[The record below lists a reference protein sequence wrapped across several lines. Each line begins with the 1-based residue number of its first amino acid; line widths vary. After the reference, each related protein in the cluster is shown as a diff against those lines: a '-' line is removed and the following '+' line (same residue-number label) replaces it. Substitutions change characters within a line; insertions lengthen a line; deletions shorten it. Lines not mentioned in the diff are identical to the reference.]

1 MNTILSEQLELQAKE
16 FLKKAPW
23 SAECI
28 LNMGV
33 DLAVAVNKAPGLS
46 GKEKSELVVQTILKL
61 LDDAEKADKEHVVE
75 STAQGA
81 TTTPSVDWALL
92 KTVVKTMLP
101 TTLDL
106 TVSAARGQYDLK
118 KTSSCLLGCL
128 AVWASSKAPVAP
140 SVAAPGVSL
149 ILRQNSSSEVELT
162 EPPKAQVNPEGVQL
176 SPQ

>member
-1 MNTILSEQLELQAKE
+1 MNPLNEQLEMRAKE
-16 FLKKAPW
+16 FLKKVPW

-33 DLAVAVNKAPGLS
+33 DLAVAVNKASGLS

-61 LDDAEKADKEHVVE
+61 LDDAEKADKERVAE

-81 TTTPSVDWALL
+81 TTTPKVEWELL
-92 KTVVKTMLP
+92 KTVVRTMLP

-118 KTSSCLLGCL
+118 KASSCLLGCL
-128 AVWASSKAPVAP
+128 AVWSSSKAPVE
-140 SVAAPGVSL
+140 SVSAPGVSL
-149 ILRQNSSSEVELT
+149 ILRQNTSSEIELT
-162 EPPKAQVNPEGVQL
+162 EPPKAQVTPEAPPP